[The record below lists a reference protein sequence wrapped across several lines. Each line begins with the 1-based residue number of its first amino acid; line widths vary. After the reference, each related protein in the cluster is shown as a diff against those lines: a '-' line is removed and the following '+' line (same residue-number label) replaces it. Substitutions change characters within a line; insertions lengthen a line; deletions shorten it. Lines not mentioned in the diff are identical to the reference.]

1 MTVISKIE
9 AEIREAKGKGA
20 ARSLRRA
27 GRVPAIIYGNK
38 EKEVLLSFDSKEIT
52 KYASK
57 AGFYS
62 HLIDIQIGKNS
73 YRAIPYDVQLHPVT
87 DQIEHIDFMHIGKN
101 AEVKV
106 SVHVHAINHEKCMA
120 LKRGGILNMIRRDIE
135 ISCKADDIPEKIDLD
150 ISNLTVSNALH
161 VSDLILP
168 KGVKAVT
175 AGNVTIATISGSS
188 KEEEEAVEQ

>member
-62 HLIDIQIGKNS
+62 RLIDIQIGKNS

-188 KEEEEAVEQ
+188 KEEEAVEQ

>member
-62 HLIDIQIGKNS
+62 HLIDIKIGKNS

>member
-62 HLIDIQIGKNS
+62 RLIDIQIGKNS